1 MAEQTLDLAV
11 RGMTCANCARAV
23 ECALSGKVP
32 GVSSASVNLATEQV
46 RVSYDP
52 TATSVEAMASAVRE
66 AGFELVL
73 PTAEPGDVEA
83 RQRGTHDLVRQ
94 LAVGIACTVPLVVL
108 SMGRDGGLWGEWS
121 HAGWVNP
128 LLLLLAA
135 PVQFYTGAAF
145 LAGAVRSLRAR
156 QPNMDVLVALGSSAA
171 FAYSAVVVAVPGL
184 APHVYFESS
193 ALIITLVKLGKLLE
207 ARAKRQTS
215 RALRDLLDLAPRTA
229 VRLAE
234 DGSEAEVPV
243 DTLLPG
249 DVVAVRP
256 GERFPVDGIVVSGIS
271 AVDESLLTGESMP
284 VDKTEGD
291 TVFGGTLNGQ
301 GLLRVRSQ
309 SVGADTALAQIVRL
323 VREAQGSRAPIQR
336 LADRVSAVFVPAI
349 LAIAAITFM
358 AWWAAD
364 GRFAHALLR
373 AVAVLV
379 VACPCALGLA
389 TPTAIVVGM
398 GRGAAQGI
406 LFRSAEALEAAH
418 HITSVLLDKTG
429 TLTLGNPALA

>member
-1 MAEQTLDLAV
+1 MRWGAIPANQTIDLAV
-11 RGMTCANCARAV
+11 RGMTCAHCARAV
-23 ECALSGKVP
+23 ERALSGRVP
-32 GVSSASVNLATEQV
+32 GVSSASVNLATELV

-52 TATSVEAMASAVRE
+52 AAASVEAMASAVRE

-73 PTAEPGDVEA
+73 PAFSDDDAEA
-83 RQRGTHDLVRQ
+83 RRSETRALARQ
-94 LAVGIACTVPLVVL
+94 LAVGMACTIPLVVL
-108 SMGRDGGLWGEWS
+108 SMGRDGGLWGQWS
-121 HAGWVNP
+121 HATWVNP
-128 LLLLLAA
+128 LLLGLAI
-135 PVQFYTGAAF
+135 PVQFYTGWGYVT
-145 LAGAVRSLRAR
+145 GAIRSLRAR

-171 FAYSAVVVAVPGL
+171 FAYSAAAVAVPGL

-229 VRLAE
+229 VRLTG
-234 DGSEAEVPV
+234 DGSESEVPV
-243 DTLLPG
+243 DALRPG
-249 DVVAVRP
+249 DLVAVRP
-256 GERFPVDGIVVSGIS
+256 GQRFPVDGLVVSGVS

-284 VDKTEGD
+284 VDKAQGD

-301 GLLRVRSQ
+301 GLLRVRSTG
-309 SVGADTALAQIVRL
+309 VGSDTALAQIVRL

-336 LADRVSAVFVPAI
+336 LADRVSAGFVPAI
-349 LAIAAITFM
+349 LAIATITFA
-358 AWWAAD
+358 AWWAID

-389 TPTAIVVGM
+389 TPT
-398 GRGAAQGI
+398 
-406 LFRSAEALEAAH
+406 
-418 HITSVLLDKTG
+418 
-429 TLTLGNPALA
+429 